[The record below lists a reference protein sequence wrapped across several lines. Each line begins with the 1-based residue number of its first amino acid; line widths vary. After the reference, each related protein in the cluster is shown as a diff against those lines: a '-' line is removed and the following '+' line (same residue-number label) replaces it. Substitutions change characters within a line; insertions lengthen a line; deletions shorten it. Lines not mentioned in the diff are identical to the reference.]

1 MTHRGFADS
10 IDWKRLAGALAVA
23 LIGMGLLA
31 AGTTAVLAQEKKTPA
46 PSVGPDT
53 GAAKKK
59 FKIYWN
65 LSLTSGGWI
74 SAATNAVKALAAT
87 PPYDNMVDLEIVI
100 SGLDIQKQISD
111 YESMIASRPDAII
124 SMPFSA
130 TAINRAV
137 RRGCDK
143 GILMFMVELTSTEPC
158 AYNVSTVTS
167 GFGENGAQAL
177 VNMLNG
183 KGKVFV
189 NRIVPGFMAEKRHYD
204 GAMHIFKK
212 YPGIEVVAEYYGE
225 ATDEKAQ
232 AETAKTLAAHPDVA
246 GIFSTPGEFGV
257 LKAVIAS
264 GREKL
269 IPIVGEGSNGFR
281 LALADPALQKRGLR
295 GVSSG
300 GTPATAGY
308 AFKLVMEV
316 LTKQRTLNTH
326 NIEYPLPWVAGE
338 QVRICTGD
346 RFENGCN
353 VFPASKVPDTFF
365 TEVLSPIYLPELTL
379 ISALEGKPTPGATI
393 QKLPDKVVQ
402 APDTPGLNCQK
413 CKPNQYRLFKVKPT
427 VNP

>member
-1 MTHRGFADS
+1 MTHRGFAGS
-10 IDWKRLAGALAVA
+10 ISWKRLTGALAVA
-23 LIGMGLLA
+23 VIAIGVPA
-31 AGTTAVLAQEKKTPA
+31 AATTTVLAQEKKAPA
-46 PSVGPDT
+46 PAAAR
-53 GAAKKK
+53 GADAKKK

-74 SAATNAVKALAAT
+74 AAATNAVKALAAT
-87 PPYDNMVDLEIVI
+87 PPYDKMVDLEIVI

-137 RRGCDK
+137 RRGCDN

-204 GAMHIFKK
+204 GATHIFKK

-232 AETAKTLAAHPDVA
+232 AETAKALAAHPDVA

-264 GREKL
+264 GRERL

-316 LTKQRTLNTH
+316 LTKQRKLTVH
-326 NIEYPLPWVAGE
+326 NIEYPLPWVPGE
-338 QVRICTGD
+338 QVKICAGD
-346 RFENGCN
+346 KFENGCN
-353 VFPASKVPDTFF
+353 VFPNTKVPDTFF
-365 TEVLSPIYLPELTL
+365 TEVLSPVYLPELTVV
-379 ISALEGKPTPGATI
+379 SALEGKPTPGATI
-393 QKLPDKVVQ
+393 HKLPDKVIQ

-413 CKPNQYRLFKVKPT
+413 CKPNEYRLFKVKPT